1 MKKKL
6 IGALLS
12 VAMVSALL
20 AGCGSTAAETPAAD
34 KPATEETA
42 SADGTAAAGTGKV
55 YYLNFKPEVDEAWQ
69 EIAQKYTEATGVEVK
84 VVTAASGTYEEVLK
98 TEIAQAEPVTLFQIN
113 GPVGYQNWKDYCMD
127 LKDTDL
133 YKSLSDQS
141 LAVTGADGGVYGVP
155 YTIEGYG
162 IIYNDAI
169 MQKYFA
175 MDGAKAKSVDEIG
188 SFAKLKE
195 VVEDMTAKKDDLGI
209 QGVFASTS
217 LLPGEDWRWQTHLAN
232 MPVYYEY
239 QADGITDTDAIKLTY
254 SDNFKNIFDLY
265 VDNSCTAKGLL
276 GSKAVTDSMAE
287 FALGQVAM
295 VQNGNWAWGQIAEVD
310 GNVVN
315 AEDVKF
321 MPIYTGV
328 DGEENQGLCI
338 GTENFWS
345 INSQASA
352 EDKQAAIDFVN
363 WMISSDEG
371 KDYMVNTLGNTA
383 PFTTFGDNEKPTD
396 PLAKSMLASMESGK
410 KAVAWSFTTFPGQ
423 AFKDDLGAALLE
435 YCNGNM
441 TWDDVKDTFVT
452 RWAEEKAAIAAGT
465 AE

>member
-1 MKKKL
+1 
-6 IGALLS
+6 
-12 VAMVSALL
+12 
-20 AGCGSTAAETPAAD
+20 
-34 KPATEETA
+34 
-42 SADGTAAAGTGKV
+42 
-55 YYLNFKPEVDEAWQ
+55 
-69 EIAQKYTEATGVEVK
+69 
-84 VVTAASGTYEEVLK
+84 
-98 TEIAQAEPVTLFQIN
+98 
-113 GPVGYQNWKDYCMD
+113 
-127 LKDTDL
+127 
-133 YKSLSDQS
+133 
-141 LAVTGADGGVYGVP
+141 
-155 YTIEGYG
+155 
-162 IIYNDAI
+162 
-169 MQKYFA
+169 
-175 MDGAKAKSVDEIG
+175 
-188 SFAKLKE
+188 
-195 VVEDMTAKKDDLGI
+195 
-209 QGVFASTS
+209 
-217 LLPGEDWRWQTHLAN
+217 